1 LVGDPP
7 PGKPGWRIEVPPLD
21 ASNAPP
27 TQFVQLRNA
36 ALSTS
41 GDLYQRL
48 EIDGKRYS
56 HIVDPRTGIGLT
68 DHSLVTVI
76 APDGITADSL
86 TKAMSILKRD
96 EALKFIEVRRDVA
109 ARVIRNP

>member
-1 LVGDPP
+1 M
-7 PGKPGWRIEVPPLD
+7 
-21 ASNAPP
+21 
-27 TQFVQLRNA
+27 RNA

-41 GDLYQRL
+41 GDLFQRL

-68 DHSLVTVI
+68 DHSLVSVI

-86 TKAMSILKRD
+86 TKVASIMPRE
-96 EALKFIEVRRDVA
+96 EALKFIESKPKVALRVVRKPGDQFELFESRRFQRFKTA
-109 ARVIRNP
+109 LSP